1 MMIAILLALVGAL
14 TYFVID
20 GLKKGFDLLK
30 KIIVAVLCAAT
41 GVGIIMLILKKRKSA
56 KEAKA
61 PTC

>member
-41 GVGIIMLILKKRKSA
+41 GVGIIKKKKKKRKSA
-56 KEAKA
+56 K
-61 PTC
+61 